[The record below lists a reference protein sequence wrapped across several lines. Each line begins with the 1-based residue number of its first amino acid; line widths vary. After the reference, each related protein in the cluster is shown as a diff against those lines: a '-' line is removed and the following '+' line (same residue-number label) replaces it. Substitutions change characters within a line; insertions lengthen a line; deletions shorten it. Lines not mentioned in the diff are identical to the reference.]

1 MQYLNALGSLKY
13 KSDDGSVTEAAVDYV
28 SQSGKFLEIYTINY
42 SKCIYDK
49 YTYDTVNNRW
59 YKFVI
64 DIEKG
69 LGEEIPC
76 KEGEIVSFS
85 YTYRWE

>member
-1 MQYLNALGSLKY
+1 MKCLKTFGSLKY
-13 KSDDGSVTEAAVDYV
+13 KSDDGSVTEAAVVYV
-28 SQSGKFLEIYTINY
+28 SQSGKFLEIYTSNY
-42 SKCIYDK
+42 SKSIYDK

-64 DIEKG
+64 DIENG
-69 LGEEIPC
+69 LEREITC
-76 KEGEIVSFS
+76 KEGEIVSLS